1 MRSPRDIALPQLRS
15 MTPAE
20 KLRVA
25 DGLWRDARALTEAAV
40 VQRHPDWTRERVLAE
55 TRRIM
60 SGDRA

>member
-1 MRSPRDIALPQLRS
+1 

-25 DGLWRDARALTEAAV
+25 EALWRDARALTEAAIV
-40 VQRHPDWTRERVLAE
+40 RRHPDWNREQVRQE

>member
-1 MRSPRDIALPQLRS
+1 MTTVRDRDLARLRA

-25 DGLWRDARALTEAAV
+25 EALWRDARALTEAAIV
-40 VQRHPDWTRERVLAE
+40 RRHPDWNREQVRQE